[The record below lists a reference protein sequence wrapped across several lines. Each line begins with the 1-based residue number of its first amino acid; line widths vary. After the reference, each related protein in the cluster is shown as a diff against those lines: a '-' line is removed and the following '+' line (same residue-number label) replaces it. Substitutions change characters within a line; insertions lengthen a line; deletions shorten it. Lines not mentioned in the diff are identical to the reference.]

1 MLPTTPLMMAAF
13 AAATSFV
20 LLLFLLA
27 GSRKSRVD
35 RRLGDL
41 AAAGASP
48 EKTDACPVPPSSTLP
63 PRANAESR
71 IDKWTSRRMRQ
82 QEKKNRWK
90 QRIEQA
96 GFYKRRAINLFF
108 VVRLILA
115 IVPVIVGVLIS
126 QMGHLPLSQGL
137 IFGGLAGL
145 AGTLAPTFWLDH
157 VKKARQTKIRRA
169 LPDAL
174 DVMVICLDGGL
185 SLSASFSRVAGEL
198 ATAHPMLAVEF
209 KIIER
214 QVQMGQTIGESV
226 RGLANRFDLEEL
238 RSMASLIAQAERIGA
253 SVAGALRVFGD
264 TLRQKRHQRAEEMA
278 HKAAVKLLF
287 PTIFFIFPGIF
298 VVILGPAA
306 IRIYQELITGVLV

>member
-1 MLPTTPLMMAAF
+1 MLPTTPLMIAAF

-20 LLLFLLA
+20 LLVFLLA
-27 GSRKSRVD
+27 GLRKDRVD
-35 RRLGDL
+35 RRLGEL
-41 AAAGASP
+41 AAGGATPEGTAHYAG
-48 EKTDACPVPPSSTLP
+48 PSSSVLWS
-63 PRANAESR
+63 RANTESR

-82 QEKKNRWK
+82 EEKKNSWK

-96 GFYKRRAINLFF
+96 GFYHRRAISLFF
-108 VVRLILA
+108 LVRLTLA
-115 IVPVIVGVLIS
+115 IAPVILGVVFS
-126 QMGHLPLSQGL
+126 RMGHLPLSQGL

-157 VKKARQTKIRRA
+157 VKKARQTQIRRA

-185 SLSASFSRVAGEL
+185 SLPASFSRVAGEL

-214 QVQMGQTIGESV
+214 QVQMGRTIGEAV

-238 RSMASLIAQAERIGA
+238 RSMASLIVQAERIGA
-253 SVAGALRVFGD
+253 SVATALQVFGD
-264 TLRQKRHQRAEEMA
+264 TLRQKRHQRAEEQA